1 MYVCMYVCLLQVK
14 QNNSYD
20 CGIYVIEYF
29 KMALQLF
36 VNKPSDEQLFQI
48 MNSCSKNKMK
58 MDTLWCCI
66 RETYMMKYIE
76 YVVIYLRSIL
86 LTIYLENIVKR
97 SNSVWSEGFLL
108 VTHV

>member
-1 MYVCMYVCLLQVK
+1 
-14 QNNSYD
+14 
-20 CGIYVIEYF
+20 
-29 KMALQLF
+29 MALQLF
-36 VNKPSDEQLFQI
+36 VNKPPDELLFQI
-48 MNSCSKNKMK
+48 MNSCSSRKKMK

-86 LTIYLENIVKR
+86 LTIFLENIVKR
-97 SNSVWSEGFLL
+97 SNLVWSEGFLL